1 MPNQE
6 KNNIKSNKK
15 YINLEFFI
23 IMIDSI
29 NDHIRIKSKI
39 GNYIYSPIDL
49 VKKDDLEFLDF
60 LTSKD
65 TIIYNENVNINQ
77 SANSFYI
84 TLNIRKEYSYSFF
97 FDIKYMIQE
106 YLNVFYCSCTKKD
119 KINTDN
125 PNQKPNLSEKVKE
138 EEVGNRILV
147 NEKYS
152 LNDIFDNDI
161 TYKEYDDMKKIDM
174 YYKSTFINNP
184 IKHEKQTNENER
196 SSNSTEDFTTLIY
209 NHNEKNESD
218 LYFKNKVCNEIK
230 ANQLEKNNSQS
241 QFLSKNEEK
250 DELKKES
257 LKLSNSFSNK
267 EDINKFNG
275 TSISIHKEKELSG
288 HFNSVI
294 CLLKLSNEVLVS
306 GGYDSNIIIWKWRNG
321 NDQVRQMTLTG
332 HSSSIKCLIKIEE
345 SIFASGSYD
354 NTIRLWKIDKE
365 IKNWVCL
372 TVINSYENNEKEAPS
387 SFGLI
392 DYRSTYTNSVSRK
405 LFIYGGTQSNLKMY
419 EIDSF
424 IKENNVNFEI
434 PILPYLEINKRHK
447 KNISQIISNPKSNSF
462 ITVSW
467 DKSIKI
473 WNVTTDKDEKINTE
487 LVSTIQ
493 TKRMIYSACLIN
505 NNNDNEKLICGNQF
519 GSISIYDL
527 IKGEVIYDFKFDN
540 ESVLTVEK
548 VPLSNGKFLILS
560 GSNNSFVKIFDEE
573 GRVLGKF
580 KAHNNIVYSLLY
592 LDDKYIASCGRESEI
607 IIWKLSI

>member
-1 MPNQE
+1 MPSQS
-6 KNNIKSNKK
+6 NNIKSNKK
-15 YINLEFFI
+15 YIQLECFI
-23 IMIDSI
+23 IMIDST

-60 LTSKD
+60 LSTKD
-65 TIIYNENVNINQ
+65 STIYNEDVSITQ
-77 SANSFYI
+77 SVNSFYI
-84 TLNIRKEYSYSFF
+84 SLNIRKEYSYSFF
-97 FDIKYMIQE
+97 FDIKFMIQE
-106 YLNVFYCSCTKKD
+106 YLNVFHCSCNEKD
-119 KINTDN
+119 KVNTDN
-125 PNQKPNLSEKVKE
+125 SNQNPNLSEKEKE
-138 EEVGNRILV
+138 EKVDRIMV

-152 LNDIFDNDI
+152 FNDMFDNEI
-161 TYKEYDDMKKIDM
+161 SYKEYDDMKKIDM
-174 YYKSTFINNP
+174 YYKSTFINSTKN
-184 IKHEKQTNENER
+184 EKQINENER
-196 SSNSTEDFTTLIY
+196 STNSNEDFTTLTY
-209 NHNEKNESD
+209 NNKEKNEKSD
-218 LYFKNKVCNEIK
+218 LYFKNKDSNETK
-230 ANQLEKNNSQS
+230 ANQLEKYNSQS

-250 DELKKES
+250 DELKKEN
-257 LKLSNSFSNK
+257 LILSNSFSNK
-267 EDINKFNG
+267 EEINKFNDS
-275 TSISIHKEKELSG
+275 SISIHKEKELSG

-294 CLLKLSNEVLVS
+294 CLLKLTNDVLVS
-306 GGYDSNIIIWKWRNG
+306 GGYDSNIIIWKWKNE

-372 TVINSYENNEKEAPS
+372 SVINSYENNIKEAPS

-392 DYRSTYTNSVSRK
+392 YFRSIYTNSVSKK

-419 EIDSF
+419 EINSI
-424 IKENNVNFEI
+424 IKENNVNLIEI

-447 KNISQIISNPKSNSF
+447 KNISQIINNPNSNLF

-473 WNVTTDKDEKINTE
+473 WNVIADKDEKINTE

-493 TKRMIYSACLIN
+493 TKKMIYSACLIN
-505 NNNDNEKLICGNQF
+505 NDNDNEKLICGNQF

-527 IKGEVIYDFKFDN
+527 VKGEVIYDFKFDN

-548 VPLSNGKFLILS
+548 VPFLNGKFLILT

-592 LDDKYIASCGRESEI
+592 LDDKYIASCGRESEV